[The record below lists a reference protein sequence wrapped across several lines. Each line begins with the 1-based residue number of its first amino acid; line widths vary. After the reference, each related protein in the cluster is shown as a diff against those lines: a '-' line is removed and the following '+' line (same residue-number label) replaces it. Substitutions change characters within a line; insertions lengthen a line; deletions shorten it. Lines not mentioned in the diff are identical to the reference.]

1 MNTEPLG
8 AAQCPAYILAGGQSA
23 RFGSDK
29 ALVTVEGKPL
39 LLHLHLSLAALGHA
53 VQVIAD
59 REDRYAAL
67 GLTCLLDAQP
77 QSGPLAGLMTAVRHR
92 RSLLGEGWLLLA
104 NCDQVEWFPEWLTL
118 LGSASTTSASTTSAC
133 TTSAWAVTFE
143 QAVQEE
149 CFEELPVNPAGRN
162 AASPTR
168 RATSSNAATYR
179 QPIPGL
185 YHTHMH
191 DFVQAALSARQFS
204 LQNLLRQVPSMALT
218 TRNNPSQWSFNT
230 LEELADINRKRSTR
244 REECG

>member
-1 MNTEPLG
+1 MNIEPLV

-29 ALVTVEGKPL
+29 ALVTMEGKPL
-39 LLHLHLSLAALGHA
+39 LLRLHASLAALGHA

-104 NCDQVEWFPEWLTL
+104 NCDQVEWFPGWLTL
-118 LGSASTTSASTTSAC
+118 LGSASTTSA
-133 TTSAWAVTFE
+133 WAATFE

-149 CFEELPVNPAGRN
+149 CCEELPVNPAGRN

-185 YHTHMH
+185 YHTQMH

-218 TRNNPSQWSFNT
+218 TPNNPSQWSFNT
-230 LEELADINRKRSTR
+230 PEELADINRKRLTR